1 MLALLVTIVSYVIKV
16 VLLGMLFVFTTFD
29 ITAIKINLVF
39 LLFFF
44 IVFVDVNSEI
54 LKKMFKDSA
63 GWRCKE
69 CGFSTTTKA
78 RTWEHIEREGL
89 IGVLVCNVGVFF

>member
-1 MLALLVTIVSYVIKV
+1 MNMLSPDMLVLMVTIVSYVIKV
-16 VLLGMLFVFTTFD
+16 VLLETHFVFTTFD
-29 ITAIKINLVF
+29 ITAIKIKLVLQLHFF
-39 LLFFF
+39 L

-54 LKKMFKDSA
+54 LKKMFKDAA
-63 GWRCKE
+63 GWRCKD

-89 IGVLVCNVGVFF
+89 I

>member
-1 MLALLVTIVSYVIKV
+1 MH
-16 VLLGMLFVFTTFD
+16 FVFTTFD
-29 ITAIKINLVF
+29 ITAIKIKLVLAVAFF
-39 LLFFF
+39 L

-54 LKKMFKDSA
+54 QKKMFKDA
-63 GWRCKE
+63 TGWRCKD

-89 IGVLVCNVGVFF
+89 ICFVSP